1 MKRSLGRGLSA
12 LLGEEALSEK
22 ESAPQKGTRSVAI
35 DQIHP
40 GRLQPRQNFDDDAMK
55 SLVDSVIAQGILQ
68 PLLVRPHPEFAGA
81 FEILAG
87 ERRWRAA
94 QKARLH
100 EVPVV
105 VREIGDREALEI
117 ALVEN
122 VQRSDL
128 NPIEEAQGYKR
139 LIDEFAHTQEELA
152 KALGKSRSHIA
163 NLLRLINLPVE
174 VKAMLAAGRLSMGHA
189 RAILASD
196 DPLDLARRVVAED
209 LSVRQ
214 TERAAKPEA
223 VEFETHPHGKHKRKR
238 KADANVAALE
248 RELSHALGLQVKIT
262 FDGKGGHLSIRY
274 KSLDQLD
281 GVLKKLRHRH

>member
-1 MKRSLGRGLSA
+1 MKRNLGRGLSA
-12 LLGEEALSEK
+12 LLGEEAAPEK
-22 ESAPQKGTRSVAI
+22 GGGPHKGARTVAI

-40 GRLQPRQNFDDDAMK
+40 GRFQPRQTFDDDSMK

-122 VQRSDL
+122 VQRADL

-139 LIDEFAHTQEELA
+139 LIDEFNHTQEELA

-163 NLLRLINLPVE
+163 NLLRLINLPAE
-174 VKAMLAAGRLSMGHA
+174 LKAMLASGKLTMGHA
-189 RAILASD
+189 RALLAAD
-196 DPLDLARRVVAED
+196 DPLALAKRVVAED

-214 TERAAKPEA
+214 TERLAKPGA
-223 VEFETHPHGKHKRKR
+223 IEFEAHPRGKHKK
-238 KADANVAALE
+238 KKGDANIAALE
-248 RELSHALGLQVKIT
+248 RELSHALGLQVKLA
-262 FDGKGGHLSIRY
+262 FDGKGGTLVIRY